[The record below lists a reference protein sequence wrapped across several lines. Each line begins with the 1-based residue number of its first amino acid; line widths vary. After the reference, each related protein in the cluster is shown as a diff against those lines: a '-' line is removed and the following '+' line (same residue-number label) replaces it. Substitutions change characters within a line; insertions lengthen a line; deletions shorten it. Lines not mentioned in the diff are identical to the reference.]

1 VLLDGHPLYTR
12 VQRLTNR
19 QWEHAVTD
27 VLRFS
32 EVHGLS
38 KSFARTPSDE
48 SEFDN
53 NERALFVGQQNFLDF
68 EAGAEAAA
76 ALATGS
82 PAALAAMYD
91 GDDAAGFVAT
101 LGRRAFRRP
110 LTALEQKKYE
120 QVFALGERIY
130 GAGFAN
136 GAALVVRAIFQS
148 PHFLYRTEL
157 GASGEPLNG
166 YELASK
172 LSFWLLGTT
181 PSDALLDAAEAGDLD
196 SDAGLASLTK
206 DLLADPRAIETMRD
220 FHEQLLAVQQFEAI
234 SKAGVPEYDAAI
246 NGELVLASDAFFD
259 RLFEQNLGL
268 GELLTSQH
276 AYVGPG
282 LAPFYGMSSPGPAL
296 QLRTLG
302 SARAG
307 FFMQVP
313 FLMLTAENAESD
325 PARRA
330 LFLQKMTCGPVTPL
344 NLEPLGWALESFD
357 GLGRERD
364 SKSGLPLD
372 TGGSYPFAEGVSEF
386 ADGKELMAAMA
397 SSTQVHT
404 CYARKLTSYALGRD
418 LVEADRPLLRS
429 LAEVSLNDSLR
440 ALALSLVQ
448 APAFRVRTEVAP

>member
-1 VLLDGHPLYTR
+1 MVRTSSLAILIVAPLAFACGKSEGRRSSAESGQDAGGFPSGGGGPSGASGAGASGASGELSHVLLDGHPLYTR

-38 KSFARTPSDE
+38 KSFARPPFDE

-110 LTALEQKKYE
+110 LTGLEQAKYE

-181 PSDALLDAAEAGDLD
+181 PSDALLDAAAAGDLD

-206 DLLADPRAIETMRD
+206 DLLADPRAVETMRD

-246 NGELVLASDAFFD
+246 NGELVLAPAHEPRRARLRLQLQPHRDYSGATARTTPSTKCLRTSDNG
-259 RLFEQNLGL
+259 LFN
-268 GELLTSQH
+268 TS
-276 AYVGPG
+276 AIVLRATVSP
-282 LAPFYGMSSPGPAL
+282 APTSSRHKPTPSSMSSA
-296 QLRTLG
+296 
-302 SARAG
+302 
-307 FFMQVP
+307 
-313 FLMLTAENAESD
+313 
-325 PARRA
+325 
-330 LFLQKMTCGPVTPL
+330 
-344 NLEPLGWALESFD
+344 
-357 GLGRERD
+357 
-364 SKSGLPLD
+364 
-372 TGGSYPFAEGVSEF
+372 
-386 ADGKELMAAMA
+386 
-397 SSTQVHT
+397 
-404 CYARKLTSYALGRD
+404 
-418 LVEADRPLLRS
+418 
-429 LAEVSLNDSLR
+429 
-440 ALALSLVQ
+440 
-448 APAFRVRTEVAP
+448 